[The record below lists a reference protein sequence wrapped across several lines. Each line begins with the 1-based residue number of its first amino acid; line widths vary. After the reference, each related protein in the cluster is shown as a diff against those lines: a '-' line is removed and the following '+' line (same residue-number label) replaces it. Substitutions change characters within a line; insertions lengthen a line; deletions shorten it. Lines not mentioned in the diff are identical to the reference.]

1 MLKKTISYEDF
12 DGVKITE
19 DFYFNLT
26 KSEMVEMELQHKDGL
41 GDAIQRIIAANDTK
55 ALLVEFKKLI
65 LGSFGVKSEDG
76 KRFIKSKESIDDF
89 TSSAAYDALFM
100 ELATNDTA
108 AADFIKGIIP
118 RDMLSAAEEAQAK
131 LQAPTPL
138 APPQV

>member
-41 GDAIQRIIAANDTK
+41 GDTIQRIIAANDTK

-65 LGSFGVKSEDG
+65 LGSYGVKSEDG
-76 KRFIKSKESIDDF
+76 KRFIKSKETIDDF

-118 RDMLSAAEEAQAK
+118 RDMISAAEAAQAQLK
-131 LQAPTPL
+131 PAAPL